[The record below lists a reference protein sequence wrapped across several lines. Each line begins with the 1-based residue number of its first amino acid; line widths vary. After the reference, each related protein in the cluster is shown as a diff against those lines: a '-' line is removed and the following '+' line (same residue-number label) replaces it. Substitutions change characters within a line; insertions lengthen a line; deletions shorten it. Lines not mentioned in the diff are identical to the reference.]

1 MHLDATMVAAIAFL
15 VFIGILLWAK
25 VPGTIAK
32 ALDEQSAAIASEL
45 NEARRL
51 RAEAEALRASYAAQ
65 EANAKAEAAALI
77 AKARDDAERLRA
89 EAKAALDKT
98 VAARAAAADARI
110 ARAEEAAIA
119 EVRAAASSAA
129 LEVAEKVL
137 VATTKGK
144 VAEALLTKSLG
155 EVGSRLS

>member
-1 MHLDATMVAAIAFL
+1 MHFDATMVAAIAFG

-25 VPGTIAK
+25 VPGTIMK
-32 ALDEQSAAIASEL
+32 ALDDQSAAIAKEL
-45 NEARRL
+45 DEARRL

-77 AKARDDAERLRA
+77 AKAREDAERLRA
-89 EAKAALDKT
+89 EAKA
-98 VAARAAAADARI
+98 
-110 ARAEEAAIA
+110 AEEAAIA

-129 LEVAEKVL
+129 LDVAEKVL

-144 VAEALLTKSLG
+144 VAADLLTKSLG
-155 EVGSRLS
+155 EVGNRLS